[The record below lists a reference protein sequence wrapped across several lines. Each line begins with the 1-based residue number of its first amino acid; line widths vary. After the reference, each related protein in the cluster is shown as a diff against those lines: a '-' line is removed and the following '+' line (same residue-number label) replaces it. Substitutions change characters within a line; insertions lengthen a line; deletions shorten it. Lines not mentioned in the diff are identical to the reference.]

1 MRLGGIVRIAY
12 CFIKAML
19 AIRANYLTG
28 KQTSPMDAQISPTD
42 QPPHATPPLP
52 PSRRLRETLQRWI
65 GRILP
70 KRIPIAYKLAIILT
84 VMITSGMSLLGLM
97 VVSSQSQLLR
107 TQIDEFG
114 QTMVDH
120 LAESSKELVL
130 SDDLLSLMVLASNLG
145 KNENIL
151 GAVIYSHDGKVLAH
165 SGRLPIHDI
174 PKLYSISKPFQP
186 DHYAVEWTDYDRAS
200 QPLEVISFITPIHYQ
215 DLIAGH
221 ALVTYSKAALTQ
233 SLHDTISAI
242 SAATIF
248 MILLGIVTAYF
259 LGKRI
264 SRPIYDLMDASRA
277 IHEGDYGY
285 RIVGRRND
293 EIGFLIN
300 AFNNMA
306 TGLLEK
312 NQVENAFSRF
322 VSPKVAKQ
330 IMCNLDKVSLGGKRV
345 EATALFADIVGF
357 TSLSEK
363 LPAEQIATLLNEYFS
378 YISTASQLY
387 HGTIDKYM
395 GDCAMIVFG
404 APEEDEEHKFNAVS
418 CAIMIQRLVE
428 RLNVIRVQE
437 GKDPIHFRIGVN
449 SGQMLAGNM
458 GSNDRMQYTVV
469 GEAVNLAARLH
480 SVAERGQ
487 IIVTDYTVKDKDVQ
501 WRILAHRH
509 GSIRLRGIAEPVTT
523 YVLTDLKPSYS
534 TIIDKQIDAI
544 LLKKQTHVA

>member
-1 MRLGGIVRIAY
+1 MPR
-12 CFIKAML
+12 
-19 AIRANYLTG
+19 
-28 KQTSPMDAQISPTD
+28 
-42 QPPHATPPLP
+42 
-52 PSRRLRETLQRWI
+52 
-65 GRILP
+65 
-70 KRIPIAYKLAIILT
+70 RIPIAYKLAIILT
-84 VMITSGMSLLGLM
+84 VMITSGMGLLGLM
-97 VVSSQSQLLR
+97 IVSNQSQVLR
-107 TQIDEFG
+107 SQIDAFG
-114 QTMVDH
+114 KTMVDH
-120 LAESSKELVL
+120 LAESSKEFVL
-130 SDDLLSLMVLASNLG
+130 SDDLLSLMVLVSNLG
-145 KNENIL
+145 KNQNIL
-151 GAVIYSHDGKVLAH
+151 GAVIYSHDGKVIANV
-165 SGRLPIHDI
+165 GRLPIHDI
-174 PKLYSISKPFQP
+174 QKLYSLSEQFQTS
-186 DHYAVEWTDYDRAS
+186 HYAVEWTDYDKAS

-221 ALVTYSKAALTQ
+221 ALVTYSKAALSQ
-233 SLHDTISAI
+233 SLHDTIRAI
-242 SAATIF
+242 TAATIF

-277 IHEGDYGY
+277 IHEGDFAY
-285 RIVGRRND
+285 RIAGRRND
-293 EIGFLIN
+293 EIGYLIN

-330 IMCNLDKVSLGGKRV
+330 IMSNLDKVSLGGKRV

-363 LPAEQIATLLNEYFS
+363 LPAEEIATMLNEYFS
-378 YISTASQLY
+378 YISMATQIY

-395 GDCAMIVFG
+395 GDCAMVVFG
-404 APEEDEEHKFNAVS
+404 APEEDEEHRFNAVA

-437 GKDPIHFRIGVN
+437 GKEQIHFRIGIN

-458 GSNDRMQYTVV
+458 GSDDRMQYTVV

-487 IIVTDYTVKDKDVQ
+487 IIVTDFMVKNKDVQ
-501 WRILAHRH
+501 WRVIAHRH
-509 GSIRLRGIAEPVTT
+509 GAIRLRGIAEPVTT
-523 YVLTDLKPSYS
+523 YVLTDVKPSYS
-534 TIIDKQIDAI
+534 AMIDQQIDNI
-544 LLKKQTHVA
+544 LLKQQTHVA